1 MSHLTDPKKSSLA
14 EEESTPNSVSRR
26 VDVRKSLRRVEQ
38 PRRHSHTSL
47 KPIELQ
53 MSSPT
58 GRVSCTSDHNG
69 SNYSTDY
76 SIIWIWLHLQK
87 GEFCN
92 FCKDNRNKNIASLQI
107 YFQSTDISR
116 CLCTFLKFTS
126 GILWSQFHSSNCTH
140 SEPPLM
146 AAYKLNG
153 RDRDRNHSEP
163 ESGYRTDGSTT
174 YSQIE
179 DRVSDIQLKVIILL
193 EAVWRSG

>member
-1 MSHLTDPKKSSLA
+1 LSHLTDPKKSSLA

-76 SIIWIWLHLQK
+76 SII
-87 GEFCN
+87 
-92 FCKDNRNKNIASLQI
+92 
-107 YFQSTDISR
+107 
-116 CLCTFLKFTS
+116 
-126 GILWSQFHSSNCTH
+126 
-140 SEPPLM
+140 
-146 AAYKLNG
+146 
-153 RDRDRNHSEP
+153 
-163 ESGYRTDGSTT
+163 
-174 YSQIE
+174 
-179 DRVSDIQLKVIILL
+179 
-193 EAVWRSG
+193 